1 MKRRLFVSACV
12 AAAAVFPAMPSH
24 AAQTTLV
31 VDDDGAQCSYAGF
44 TSIQAAVNAAPP
56 GATIRVCPG
65 TYNEV
70 VTVNKAN
77 LQLVG
82 PRTPANCTQPAA
94 PNPATE
100 AIIQANTAGGVVNL
114 LENNIGFLRFTV
126 QNNTLGP
133 GVFTSASFSGHDV
146 LQNVVQNNVLG
157 VYFNA
162 NGTTVSTVVQN
173 CIRQNNQAGAASGNG
188 IYSDQG
194 LRNADITQNTF
205 FRNNSSA
212 IVLTGTAPGA
222 VSGVDID
229 ANTSRQDGS
238 LLAIFNSTNTR
249 VRSNIARNNTGSAIF
264 VGNDNTAL
272 QVLSNSI
279 AGSARGVRSSTAF
292 GGGPTTNARISSNA
306 IANSTVSD
314 GISAGPNSLTNSV
327 ISSNS
332 ATSNPRDGIRIEAGG
347 NAGNRIISNTLRNNA
362 EHDCHDDTVGAG
374 TAGTANTWISNAG
387 VTENRPG
394 LCRGTTT

>member
-1 MKRRLFVSACV
+1 MA
-12 AAAAVFPAMPSH
+12 
-24 AAQTTLV
+24 
-31 VDDDGAQCSYAGF
+31 
-44 TSIQAAVNAAPP
+44 
-56 GATIRVCPG
+56 
-65 TYNEV
+65 
-70 VTVNKAN
+70 
-77 LQLVG
+77 
-82 PRTPANCTQPAA
+82 
-94 PNPATE
+94 
-100 AIIQANTAGGVVNL
+100 
-114 LENNIGFLRFTV
+114 
-126 QNNTLGP
+126 
-133 GVFTSASFSGHDV
+133 
-146 LQNVVQNNVLG
+146 
-157 VYFNA
+157 
-162 NGTTVSTVVQN
+162 TVSTVVQN